1 MSRIPNI
8 PFPVFILI
16 AGCLLIIAPA
26 STLAQCPLI
35 GAFGFEGINSVE
47 GLPFQAKKV
56 MTIVTT
62 ENDGVKRTQVM
73 KSHVFRD
80 SKGRVRVE
88 RFYDGTED
96 PLESV
101 PRQIIIHDNC
111 GTSVSLLPP
120 EQTAKIQKMPNLLKG
135 SNLPNCKDFDPN
147 QLPQPGPNG
156 KFEILGH
163 SRLDGVEIMG
173 WRTTYYRSAEAM
185 SSGELPTEIS
195 ERWCSTTLD
204 AEMGGFSLS
213 QNPKMEIR
221 TVVSDLKR
229 IEPDPS
235 LFEIPK
241 AYKITRPDNTAEP
254 SVPKDTPTDRAN

>member
-1 MSRIPNI
+1 MNRSLHKPL
-8 PFPVFILI
+8 PALILI
-16 AGCLLIIAPA
+16 AGSLLMILAPA
-26 STLAQCPLI
+26 STLAQCAPSGI
-35 GAFGFEGINSVE
+35 GFEGITSVG

-62 ENDGVKRTQVM
+62 ENEGTKRTRVT

-80 SKGRVRVE
+80 TQGRVRIE

-101 PRQIIIHDNC
+101 PRQILIYDNC
-111 GTSVSLLPP
+111 GTSVSLLPA
-120 EQTAKIQKMPNLLKG
+120 EQTGKIQKLPNRLNR
-135 SNLPNCKDFDPN
+135 SNLPNCREFDPN
-147 QLPQPGPNG
+147 QLPQPGPKG

-163 SRLDGVEIMG
+163 SQLDGVEIMG
-173 WRTTYYRSAEAM
+173 WRATYYRSAEAM
-185 SSGELPTEIS
+185 SSGEPPTEVT

-204 AEMGGFSLS
+204 AEMGEFSLS

-221 TVVSDLKR
+221 TVFSDLKR
-229 IEPDPS
+229 IESDPV

-241 AYKITRPDNTAEP
+241 GYKITRVAETAEP
-254 SVPKDTPTDRAN
+254 SVPKDTPTGKVN